1 MDSFLP
7 VEETFKPQRTGATE
21 YHSTPYSAF
30 MSYWDDVI
38 LQHIVQETN
47 RTASNTFRKKW
58 VPTNIHEI
66 LVLFSFWMMLG
77 IVRMPSY
84 KSCFSTS
91 PLLETTVFRRMFT
104 RKRYEDLVRALHFVD
119 SPTEEVFPNGDR
131 IHRIRPILTHLNM
144 KFQANYT
151 PSKDICIDESLIMW
165 KGRFDIRQ
173 YIRAKS
179 AKKGIKTFELCESA
193 TGYLWSFLVYSG
205 KNSSFD
211 TGRYSGLKKSTEVV
225 LTLMKPLLNKGY
237 RLFLDNWFTSPLLC
251 RFLKHNATDCVGTL
265 RPNRQHVP
273 PLIDLCKLEQGQ
285 VVGRHSGD
293 VCVMAWQDKK
303 KVTTISTC
311 HGIAQGLATVSSA
324 PSKQS
329 FKPQVVLDYK
339 KYMGGVDLKDQMLEP
354 YPLERKRCTDWH
366 MKLFKWLLNCSILN
380 ARILVQSSTGQHQD
394 HSDFRLGLVDAI
406 LSTHLPLCPVSRQR
420 ARKARYNLPPSTRNP
435 HLESHW
441 LIRVAQTPRDAEL
454 GRQSRKNCHWCTRAG
469 RKNHKTAYRC
479 EQCDV
484 PLCVEGCS
492 KFYHLSS

>member
-7 VEETFKPQRTGATE
+7 IEETFKPQRTGATE

-30 MSYWDDVI
+30 RSYWDDGI
-38 LQHIVQETN
+38 LDHIVQETN
-47 RTASNTFRKKW
+47 RTASKTFQKEW

-66 LVLFSFWMMLG
+66 LVLFSFWIMLG
-77 IVRMPSY
+77 IVRLPSY

-119 SPTEEVFPNGDR
+119 SPAEEVVLNGDR

-151 PSKDICIDESLIMW
+151 PSRDIFIDESLILW
-165 KGRFDIRQ
+165 KGRYDIRQ
-173 YIRAKS
+173 YIRAKA

-193 TGYLWSFLVYSG
+193 TGYLWSFVVYSG
-205 KNSSFD
+205 RNSSFD
-211 TGRYSGLKKSTEVV
+211 TGRYSRLQKSTEVV
-225 LTLMKPLLNKGY
+225 LTLMEPLLNKGY
-237 RLFLDNWFTSPLLC
+237 RLFLDNWFNSPLLC
-251 RFLKHNATDCVGTL
+251 RFLKRNGTDCVGTL

-273 PLIDLCKLEQGQ
+273 PLIDLCKLQQGQ

-329 FKPQVVLDYK
+329 FKPQVVLDYNK
-339 KYMGGVDLKDQMLEP
+339 FIGSIDLKDQMLEP
-354 YPLERKRCTDWH
+354 YLLGRKRCTDWH
-366 MKLFKWLLNCSILN
+366 MKIFKWLLNCSILN

-394 HSDFRLGLVDAI
+394 HADFRHDLVEAI
-406 LSTHLPLCPVSRQR
+406 LSTHLPLCPVTRTQQ
-420 ARKARYNLPPSTRNP
+420 KTRYNLPPSTRNP
-435 HLESHW
+435 DLQSHW
-441 LIRVAQTPRDAEL
+441 PIRVAQNPGDAAK
-454 GRQSRKNCHWCTRAG
+454 GRQSRKQCFWCTRAG
-469 RKNHKTAYRC
+469 RKNHKSPYKC

-484 PLCVEGCS
+484 PLCVEGCF
-492 KFYHLSS
+492 KAYHLSS